1 MNSFLLFTVSI
12 LFLHLLPKVSAFLT
26 RRIPIN
32 KNKKLLKNT
41 QLSLVLLSP
50 DPEDRDPKKKKL
62 NLDWESNWEME
73 IEREMQMKNQEKDP
87 LYTVFWRE
95 CHECTKLLQEMEDRG
110 MRTFFVNGEDLFDMM
125 LDEPFICKEEQLL
138 DGWFEIYEEL
148 FYERE

>member
-1 MNSFLLFTVSI
+1 MNAFLLFTASI
-12 LFLHLLPKVSAFLT
+12 LFLHLLPGISSFLT

-32 KNKKLLKNT
+32 KNKKLLKT
-41 QLSLVLLSP
+41 RLSLVLLSP
-50 DPEDRDPKKKKL
+50 DSEDPKKKKL
-62 NLDWESNWEME
+62 NLDWENNWEME
-73 IEREMQMKNQEKDP
+73 IEREMQMKNQENNP

-125 LDEPFICKEEQLL
+125 LDEPFVCKEEQIL

>member
-12 LFLHLLPKVSAFLT
+12 LFLHLLPGISAFLT

-32 KNKKLLKNT
+32 KNKKLLKT
-41 QLSLVLLSP
+41 RLSLTLLSP

-125 LDEPFICKEEQLL
+125 LDEPFVCKEEQIL

>member
-1 MNSFLLFTVSI
+1 MNALLLFTASI
-12 LFLHLLPKVSAFLT
+12 LFLHSLKGISAFLT
-26 RRIPIN
+26 RRTQNLPT
-32 KNKKLLKNT
+32 KNKT
-41 QLSLVLLSP
+41 RLSLILLSP
-50 DPEDRDPKKKKL
+50 DPEDRDPKKKKPH
-62 NLDWESNWEME
+62 LDWESNWEME
-73 IEREMQMKNQEKDP
+73 IEREMQMKEQQEKDP

-148 FYERE
+148 YFERE